1 MDVAAMSMAL
11 SQSSVKQQ
19 ASLSVFDK
27 AMDQA
32 GTSSNGL
39 VKMMQESSV
48 KAMQQSVQSHLGSSI
63 DIKV

>member
-1 MDVAAMSMAL
+1 MEVAAMSMAL

-27 AMDQA
+27 AMDQTE
-32 GTSSNGL
+32 TSSNGL
-39 VKMMQESSV
+39 IKMMQESSV